1 MSKRPIGISLLCGF
15 FGLLGLAAVVGTLSS
30 VGGTAPPGASQS
42 VQLFLT
48 IAPVFLVG
56 LGGLGITV
64 AVALWVA
71 HPFGRSGGILF
82 IVLWLSSETII
93 WLWALSG
100 PAVVRA
106 NSSGMGIFLRFLLGG
121 AISYYLLTVGG
132 RYVTT
137 EPARPQ
143 P

>member
-1 MSKRPIGISLLCGF
+1 MSKRPIGIYLLCGF
-15 FGLLGLAAVVGTLSS
+15 FGLLGLAAVVGSLSS
-30 VGGTAPPGASQS
+30 LGGTAPPGASQS

-48 IAPVFLVG
+48 IAPVFLI
-56 LGGLGITV
+56 GLGILGIVV

-82 IVLWLSSETII
+82 IVLWLSSEAII
-93 WLWALSG
+93 WLWAING
-100 PAVVRA
+100 PSVVQT
-106 NSSGMGIFLRFLLGG
+106 NSSGLGTLLRFLFGG

>member
-1 MSKRPIGISLLCGF
+1 MYPLCGLY
-15 FGLLGLAAVVGTLSS
+15 GLLGLSAVVGTLST
-30 VGGTAPPGASQS
+30 VGGGTAPRGASQS

-48 IAPVFLVG
+48 IAPVFLTG
-56 LGGLGITV
+56 LGVLGIAV

-82 IVLWLSSETII
+82 IVLWLASEAII
-93 WLWALSG
+93 WLWAING
-100 PAVVRA
+100 PSVVQE
-106 NSSGMGIFLRFLLGG
+106 NSSGLGTLLRFLVGG
-121 AISYYLLTVGG
+121 AIGYYLLSVGE

-137 EPARPQ
+137 ESSHPP